1 MADDKDTLE
10 TPEADDAPAKKKAST
25 KKSPPKATGY
35 VVAPGRSIAAGSRV
49 IGPGGS
55 ITADEVADI
64 EALIKGGF
72 VLRA

>member
-10 TPEADDAPAKKKAST
+10 TPKADAGKKKTSP
-25 KKSPPKATGY
+25 KKSPSSAEGF
-35 VVAPGRSIAAGSRV
+35 VVAPGRSIAAGNRV